1 MHLSCR
7 AHEGKYIMK
16 RGVLN
21 ALVLCGLWPHA
32 MDVWEAQST
41 EVAKAIEGALEGV
54 CFCSVEHC
62 LIEVD
67 LD

>member
-1 MHLSCR
+1 
-7 AHEGKYIMK
+7 MK